1 MLSSMAHGR
10 ALLRQECVYNQ
21 GRGLLVTTGTWMEE
35 KLTLLPHNNPR
46 KPPSSAKHR
55 KDRLHRRLRHHYTRF
70 DDVIR

>member
-1 MLSSMAHGR
+1 MLSSVEYGR

-46 KPPSSAKHR
+46 KPPPSANVVKTAFTETN
-55 KDRLHRRLRHHYTRF
+55 DTTTLDLMM
-70 DDVIR
+70 